1 MAAGGE
7 RERGRR
13 EEQGREGSKRA
24 KLHKGTVTKREVSGW
39 PFRIKAGLEERL
51 AAAIDWYAAAA
62 YVPENQN
69 KKINT
74 SWYDM

>member
-1 MAAGGE
+1 M
-7 RERGRR
+7 RR
-13 EEQGREGSKRA
+13 
-24 KLHKGTVTKREVSGW
+24 LW

-51 AAAIDWYAAAA
+51 AAAIDWHAAAA